1 MNHPDQKP
9 AGPEPEA
16 ENTESAHA
24 SPCAPSP
31 ESEPAAEPAAAPRP
45 SILKKKPPEPDSA
58 ERPSIL
64 KKQPPEPE
72 PAAERPS
79 ILKKRP
85 PEPEPAAA
93 EAAAEPGA
101 EQPARE
107 AAEPAAEIE
116 QLREEAAAMKD
127 QLLRALAELENTRR
141 RAERDRQDIA
151 KYAITDF
158 ARDLLSPADNLRRAL
173 DAVPAD
179 AIGQDAVLTNLSE
192 GVEATERELL
202 SAFEKFG
209 IKRIES
215 LDQKFDPNFHQAMFE
230 VPDSGKPAG
239 TIVQVVQDGYV
250 IHDRLLRPALVGV
263 AKAEPAQKVDTTA

>member
-1 MNHPDQKP
+1 MSTPDQTP
-9 AGPEPEA
+9 AGPGPEA
-16 ENTESAHA
+16 EKTESAQA
-24 SPCAPSP
+24 TPCAPSAEP
-31 ESEPAAEPAAAPRP
+31 EPAAQTVAEDEPQAAAEAPEEKP
-45 SILKKKPPEPDSA
+45 SILKKPS
-58 ERPSIL
+58 SIL
-64 KKQPPEPE
+64 KKPS
-72 PAAERPS
+72 S
-79 ILKKRP
+79 ILKKP
-85 PEPEPAAA
+85 PESDSAAT
-93 EAAAEPGA
+93 EAAAETST
-101 EQPARE
+101 EQATE
-107 AAEPAAEIE
+107 QAAEPSAEME

-127 QLLRALAELENTRR
+127 QLLRALAEVENTRR

-179 AIGQDAVLTNLSE
+179 AIGQDAVLTNLNE
-192 GVEATERELL
+192 GVEATEREML
-202 SAFEKFG
+202 SAFEKVG
-209 IKRIES
+209 IKKIES

-239 TIVQVVQDGYV
+239 TIVQVVQDGYT

>member
-1 MNHPDQKP
+1 MTNPDQKP
-9 AGPEPEA
+9 AGPAPEVEKA
-16 ENTESAHA
+16 ESTQPT
-24 SPCAPSP
+24 PCAPSAEP
-31 ESEPAAEPAAAPRP
+31 EPAAQPAAEPPRP
-45 SILKKKPPEPDSA
+45 SILKKPSSILKKKPPEA
-58 ERPSIL
+58 
-64 KKQPPEPE
+64 
-72 PAAERPS
+72 
-79 ILKKRP
+79 
-85 PEPEPAAA
+85 EPAAA
-93 EAAAEPGA
+93 ETAAEPAA
-101 EQPARE
+101 EQPAE
-107 AAEPAAEIE
+107 QAAEPSAEIE

-127 QLLRALAELENTRR
+127 QLLRALAEVENTRR
-141 RAERDRQDIA
+141 RADRDRQDIA

-179 AIGQDAVLTNLSE
+179 AIGQDAVLTNLNE

-202 SAFEKFG
+202 SAFEKVG
-209 IKRIES
+209 IKKIES

>member
-1 MNHPDQKP
+1 MSTPDQTP
-9 AGPEPEA
+9 AGPGPEA
-16 ENTESAHA
+16 EKTESAQPT
-24 SPCAPSP
+24 PCAPSAEP
-31 ESEPAAEPAAAPRP
+31 EPTAQPAAEESAQAAAEPP
-45 SILKKKPPEPDSA
+45 S

-64 KKQPPEPE
+64 KKPS
-72 PAAERPS
+72 S
-79 ILKKRP
+79 ILKKKSA
-85 PEPEPAAA
+85 EPA
-93 EAAAEPGA
+93 EAAEDAAETTADQSA
-101 EQPARE
+101 EQ
-107 AAEPAAEIE
+107 AAEPSAEIE

-127 QLLRALAELENTRR
+127 QLLRALAEVENTRR
-141 RAERDRQDIA
+141 RADRDRQDIA

-179 AIGQDAVLTNLSE
+179 AIGQDAVLTNLNE
-192 GVEATERELL
+192 GVEATEREML
-202 SAFEKFG
+202 SAFEKVG
-209 IKRIES
+209 IKKIES

-239 TIVQVVQDGYV
+239 TIVQVVQEGYM

>member
-1 MNHPDQKP
+1 MSTPDQKP
-9 AGPEPEA
+9 AGPGPEA
-16 ENTESAHA
+16 EKTESAQA
-24 SPCAPSP
+24 TPCAPSAEP
-31 ESEPAAEPAAAPRP
+31 EPAAQADPGEGAEDATPAAAEPPEETP
-45 SILKKKPPEPDSA
+45 SILKKPS
-58 ERPSIL
+58 SIL
-64 KKQPPEPE
+64 KKPSSILKKPPEPE
-72 PAAERPS
+72 PAAS
-79 ILKKRP
+79 
-85 PEPEPAAA
+85 
-93 EAAAEPGA
+93 EAAAEDSA
-101 EQPARE
+101 EQ
-107 AAEPAAEIE
+107 AAEPAAESSAEIE

-127 QLLRALAELENTRR
+127 QLLRALAEVENTRR

-173 DAVPAD
+173 DAVPSEAL
-179 AIGQDAVLTNLSE
+179 GQDPVLANLSE

-239 TIVQVVQDGYV
+239 TIVQVVQDGFM

-263 AKAEPAQKVDTTA
+263 AKAEPAQTVDTTA

>member
-1 MNHPDQKP
+1 MTNPDQKP
-9 AGPEPEA
+9 AGPAPEA
-16 ENTESAHA
+16 EKSDSAQQT
-24 SPCAPSP
+24 PCAPSP
-31 ESEPAAEPAAAPRP
+31 EPEPAAQPADEPPRP
-45 SILKKKPPEPDSA
+45 SILKKPSSILKKKPPEA
-58 ERPSIL
+58 
-64 KKQPPEPE
+64 
-72 PAAERPS
+72 
-79 ILKKRP
+79 
-85 PEPEPAAA
+85 EPAAA
-93 EAAAEPGA
+93 EAAAETAA
-101 EQPARE
+101 EQPAE
-107 AAEPAAEIE
+107 QTAEPSAEIE

-127 QLLRALAELENTRR
+127 QLLRALAEVENTRR
-141 RAERDRQDIA
+141 RADRDRQDIA

-179 AIGQDAVLTNLSE
+179 AIGQDAVLTNLNE

-202 SAFEKFG
+202 SAFEKVG
-209 IKRIES
+209 IKKIES

-239 TIVQVVQDGYV
+239 TIVQVVQDGYL

>member
-1 MNHPDQKP
+1 MNTPDQKP

-16 ENTESAHA
+16 EKSESAQQT
-24 SPCAPSP
+24 PCAPSP
-31 ESEPAAEPAAAPRP
+31 EPEPAAQPADEPPRP
-45 SILKKKPPEPDSA
+45 SILKKPSSILKKKPPES
-58 ERPSIL
+58 
-64 KKQPPEPE
+64 
-72 PAAERPS
+72 
-79 ILKKRP
+79 
-85 PEPEPAAA
+85 EPAAA
-93 EAAAEPGA
+93 DAAAETTA
-101 EQPARE
+101 EQPTE
-107 AAEPAAEIE
+107 QAAEPSAEIE

-127 QLLRALAELENTRR
+127 QLLRALAEVENTRR
-141 RAERDRQDIA
+141 RAERDRQDISR
-151 KYAITDF
+151 YAITDF

-179 AIGQDAVLTNLSE
+179 AIGQDAVLTNLNE

-209 IKRIES
+209 IKKIES
-215 LDQKFDPNFHQAMFE
+215 LEQKFDPNFHQAMFE

-239 TIVQVVQDGYV
+239 TIVQVVQDGYM

>member
-9 AGPEPEA
+9 AGPTPEA
-16 ENTESAHA
+16 EKTESAQT
-24 SPCAPSP
+24 PCAPSAEP
-31 ESEPAAEPAAAPRP
+31 EPAAPADAEPPAEPAAPRP
-45 SILKKKPPEPDSA
+45 SILKKKP
-58 ERPSIL
+58 SIL
-64 KKQPPEPE
+64 KKQPD
-72 PAAERPS
+72 
-79 ILKKRP
+79 
-85 PEPEPAAA
+85 PEPAAA
-93 EAAAEPGA
+93 GSEAEPASEQPAEQAAEPSA
-101 EQPARE
+101 EL
-107 AAEPAAEIE
+107 E

-127 QLLRALAELENTRR
+127 QLLRALAEVENTRR

-179 AIGQDAVLTNLSE
+179 AIGQDAVLTNLNE

-209 IKRIES
+209 ITKIES

-239 TIVQVVQDGYV
+239 TIVQVVQEGYM

-263 AKAEPAQKVDTTA
+263 AKAGTAEKVDTTA

>member
-1 MNHPDQKP
+1 MNTPDQKP

-16 ENTESAHA
+16 EKSDSAQQT
-24 SPCAPSP
+24 PCAPSP
-31 ESEPAAEPAAAPRP
+31 EPEPAAQPAAEPPKP
-45 SILKKKPPEPDSA
+45 SILKKPSSILKKKPPEAEPASA
-58 ERPSIL
+58 DAAA
-64 KKQPPEPE
+64 E
-72 PAAERPS
+72 PAAEQ
-79 ILKKRP
+79 
-85 PEPEPAAA
+85 PA
-93 EAAAEPGA
+93 EQTAEPS
-101 EQPARE
+101 
-107 AAEPAAEIE
+107 AEIE
-116 QLREEAAAMKD
+116 QLREEAATMKD
-127 QLLRALAELENTRR
+127 QLLRALAEVENTRR
-141 RAERDRQDIA
+141 RADRDRQDIA

-179 AIGQDAVLTNLSE
+179 AIGQDAVLTNLNE

-202 SAFEKFG
+202 SAFEKVG
-209 IKRIES
+209 IKKIES

>member
-1 MNHPDQKP
+1 MTNPDQKP
-9 AGPEPEA
+9 AGPAPEA
-16 ENTESAHA
+16 EKSDSAQQT
-24 SPCAPSP
+24 PCAPSP
-31 ESEPAAEPAAAPRP
+31 EPEPAAQPADEPPRP
-45 SILKKKPPEPDSA
+45 SILKKPSSILKKKPPEA
-58 ERPSIL
+58 
-64 KKQPPEPE
+64 
-72 PAAERPS
+72 
-79 ILKKRP
+79 
-85 PEPEPAAA
+85 EPAAA
-93 EAAAEPGA
+93 EAAAETAA
-101 EQPARE
+101 EQPAE
-107 AAEPAAEIE
+107 QTAEPSAEIE

-127 QLLRALAELENTRR
+127 QLLRALAEVENTRR
-141 RAERDRQDIA
+141 RADRDRQDIA

-179 AIGQDAVLTNLSE
+179 AIGQDAVLTNLNE

-209 IKRIES
+209 IKKIES

-239 TIVQVVQDGYV
+239 TIVQVVQDGYL

>member
-1 MNHPDQKP
+1 MSTPDQTP
-9 AGPEPEA
+9 AGPGPEA
-16 ENTESAHA
+16 EKTESAQA
-24 SPCAPSP
+24 TPCAPSAEP
-31 ESEPAAEPAAAPRP
+31 EPAAQPAADTTG
-45 SILKKKPPEPDSA
+45 EPSA

-64 KKQPPEPE
+64 KKPS
-72 PAAERPS
+72 S
-79 ILKKRP
+79 ILKKKP
-85 PEPEPAAA
+85 PEAEPDAA
-93 EAAAEPGA
+93 EAAAETTA
-101 EQPARE
+101 DQP
-107 AAEPAAEIE
+107 AEPAAEPSAEME

-127 QLLRALAELENTRR
+127 QLLRALAEVENTRR

-179 AIGQDAVLTNLSE
+179 AIGQDAVLTNLNE
-192 GVEATERELL
+192 GVEATEREML
-202 SAFEKFG
+202 SAFEKVG
-209 IKRIES
+209 IKKIES

-239 TIVQVVQDGYV
+239 TIVQVVQEGYM